1 VSFAPVSYSYT
12 AWAWSEPGPFTGRG
26 PRGYQRSDDRI
37 REDICDRLTRHGRL
51 DATDIHITVNNG
63 EVTLDGIV
71 DTREAKRM
79 AEDVAESV
87 DGVRDVVNHLKTYRG
102 GSEDRSS
109 QRTGTSKSA
118 GETRT
123 LTGAAAVGS
132 TDKKR

>member
-1 VSFAPVSYSYT
+1 
-12 AWAWSEPGPFTGRG
+12 
-26 PRGYQRSDDRI
+26 
-37 REDICDRLTRHGRL
+37 
-51 DATDIHITVNNG
+51 VNNG

-79 AEDVAESV
+79 AEDVSESV

-109 QRTGTSKSA
+109 QRTGTSTSA